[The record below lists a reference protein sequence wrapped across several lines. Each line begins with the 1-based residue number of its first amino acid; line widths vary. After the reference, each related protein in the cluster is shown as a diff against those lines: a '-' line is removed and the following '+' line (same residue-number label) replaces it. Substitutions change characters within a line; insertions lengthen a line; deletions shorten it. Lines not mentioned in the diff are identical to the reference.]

1 LALQEAFASE
11 VHGTTSTG
19 AAGSEVTTGVVL
31 VELFVGTAAA
41 ATARS
46 SDVMALGVAEAV
58 AACTGA
64 AAGADLSA
72 VPLFGV
78 VGGRLP
84 SSCRT

>member
-1 LALQEAFASE
+1 V

-64 AAGADLSA
+64 AAGA